1 MTQARVLFYGLT
13 VLFLLG
19 VVVQFFLA
27 GLYVFGGTSI
37 ETHQVLGLILALA
50 ALILIILALVARLPR
65 KTVLLTVLLLG
76 LSILQSVLANI
87 DINEVEALHP
97 VNALVIAFVAYA
109 LMQRSRNYLAS
120 KMAA

>member
-37 ETHQVLGLILALA
+37 ESHRVLGFILAAA
-50 ALILIILALVARLPR
+50 ALLLVILALVGRLPR
-65 KTVLLTVLLLG
+65 KTVLLTLLLLG
-76 LSILQSVLANI
+76 LGVLQSVLVNV
-87 DINEVEALHP
+87 DIEDST
-97 VNALVIAFVAYA
+97 
-109 LMQRSRNYLAS
+109 R
-120 KMAA
+120 

>member
-13 VLFLLG
+13 VLFLVG

-27 GLYVFGGTSI
+27 GLTVFGGTSI
-37 ETHQVLGLILALA
+37 ESHRVLGFVLA
-50 ALILIILALVARLPR
+50 AAALLLIILALVGRLPR

-76 LSILQSVLANI
+76 LSIVQSVLANI
-87 DINEVEALHP
+87 GIDEVAALHP

>member
-13 VLFLLG
+13 VLFLVG

-27 GLYVFGGTSI
+27 GLYVFGSTSI
-37 ETHQVLGLILALA
+37 ESHRVLGFILAA
-50 ALILIILALVARLPR
+50 APLLLIVLALVGRLPR
-65 KTVLLTVLLLG
+65 RTVLLTVLLLG
-76 LSILQSVLANI
+76 LSVLQSILANVDI
-87 DINEVEALHP
+87 DEVGALHP
-97 VNALVIAFVAYA
+97 VNALVIAFVAYG

>member
-13 VLFLLG
+13 VLFLLD

-27 GLYVFGGTSI
+27 GLNVFGGSSI
-37 ETHQVLGLILALA
+37 ESHRVLGFILAAA
-50 ALILIILALVARLPR
+50 ALLLIILALVGRLPR
-65 KTVLLTVLLLG
+65 KTVLLVVLLLG
-76 LSILQSVLANI
+76 LTILQSVLVNVDI
-87 DINEVEALHP
+87 DEVGALHP
-97 VNALVIAFVAYA
+97 VNALVIAFVAYG

>member
-27 GLYVFGGTSI
+27 GLYVFGGSSI
-37 ETHQVLGLILALA
+37 ESHRVLGFILSAA
-50 ALILIILALVARLPR
+50 ALLLIILALVGRLPR
-65 KTVLLTVLLLG
+65 KTVLLTVLLFG
-76 LSILQSVLANI
+76 LTIIQSFLVNVDI
-87 DINEVEALHP
+87 DEVGALHP
-97 VNALVIAFVAYA
+97 VNALVIAFAAYG

>member
-13 VLFLLG
+13 VLYLLG

-37 ETHQVLGLILALA
+37 ETHRVLGFILAVAALLLLILA
-50 ALILIILALVARLPR
+50 VVGRLPR
-65 KTVLLTVLLLG
+65 RTAVLTVLLLG
-76 LSILQSVLANI
+76 LSVLQVALVQI
-87 DINEVEALHP
+87 DVDEVKALHP
-97 VNALVIAFVAYA
+97 VNALLVALVAFV
-109 LMQRSRNYLAS
+109 LVQRSRAYLAS

>member
-1 MTQARVLFYGLT
+1 VLFYGLT

-27 GLYVFGGTSI
+27 GLNVFGGSSI
-37 ETHQVLGLILALA
+37 ESHRVLGFILAAA
-50 ALILIILALVARLPR
+50 ALLLIILALVGRLPR
-65 KTVLLTVLLLG
+65 KTVLLVVLLLG
-76 LSILQSVLANI
+76 LTILQSVLVNVDI
-87 DINEVEALHP
+87 DEVGALHP
-97 VNALVIAFVAYA
+97 VNALVIAFVAYG

>member
-13 VLFLLG
+13 VLFLVG

-27 GLYVFGGTSI
+27 GLYVFGSTSI
-37 ETHQVLGLILALA
+37 ESHRVLGFILAAA
-50 ALILIILALVARLPR
+50 ALLLIVLALVGRLPR
-65 KTVLLTVLLLG
+65 RTVLLTVLLLG
-76 LSILQSVLANI
+76 LSVLQSILANVDI
-87 DINEVEALHP
+87 DEVGALHP
-97 VNALVIAFVAYA
+97 VNALVIAFVAYG

>member
-1 MTQARVLFYGLT
+1 MTQARVMFFGVT

-37 ETHQVLGLILALA
+37 ESHRVLGFILIGGALLLLALA
-50 ALILIILALVARLPR
+50 VVGRLPR
-65 KTVLLTVLLLG
+65 RTALITVVLLAMTV
-76 LSILQSVLANI
+76 LQSVLANI
-87 DINEVEALHP
+87 DVDEVQALHP
-97 VNALVIAFVAYA
+97 VNALFIGAVAGG
-109 LMQRSRNYLAS
+109 LVGRSRNYLAS

>member
-27 GLYVFGGTSI
+27 GLNVFGGSSI
-37 ETHQVLGLILALA
+37 EPHRVLGFILAAA
-50 ALILIILALVARLPR
+50 ALLLIILALVGRLPR
-65 KTVLLTVLLLG
+65 KTVLLVVLLLG
-76 LSILQSVLANI
+76 LTILQSVLVNVDI
-87 DINEVEALHP
+87 DEVGALHP
-97 VNALVIAFVAYA
+97 VNALVIAFVAYG

>member
-37 ETHQVLGLILALA
+37 ETHRVLGLILALA

>member
-37 ETHQVLGLILALA
+37 ESHRVLGFILAAAALLLVILAL
-50 ALILIILALVARLPR
+50 IGRLPR

-76 LSILQSVLANI
+76 LSVLQSVLVNV
-87 DINEVEALHP
+87 DIEDVAALHP
-97 VNALVIAFVAYA
+97 VNALLVAFVAYV
-109 LMQRSRNYLAS
+109 LMQRSRAYLAS

>member
-1 MTQARVLFYGLT
+1 MTQARVLFFGLT

-27 GLYVFGGTSI
+27 GLYVFGGSSI
-37 ETHQVLGLILALA
+37 DSHQVLGFILSAGALLLIV
-50 ALILIILALVARLPR
+50 LALVGRLPR
-65 KTVLLTVLLLG
+65 KTALLTVLLLG
-76 LSILQSVLANI
+76 LTILQSVLVNVDI
-87 DINEVEALHP
+87 DEVGALHP
-97 VNALVIAFVAYA
+97 VNALVIAFVAYG

>member
-37 ETHQVLGLILALA
+37 ESHRVLGFILAAA
-50 ALILIILALVARLPR
+50 ALLMIILAVVGRLPR
-65 KTVLLTVLLLG
+65 KTVLLTILLLG
-76 LSILQSVLANI
+76 LSVLQSILVNVDI
-87 DINEVEALHP
+87 DEVGALHP
-97 VNALVIAFVAYA
+97 VNALVIAFVAYG
-109 LMQRSRNYLAS
+109 LMQSSRDYLAS

>member
-1 MTQARVLFYGLT
+1 MTQARVVFYGLT

-27 GLYVFGGTSI
+27 GLTVFGGTSI
-37 ETHQVLGLILALA
+37 ESHRVLGFVLA
-50 ALILIILALVARLPR
+50 AAALVLIILALAGRLPR
-65 KTVLLTVLLLG
+65 KTVLLTILLLG
-76 LSILQSVLANI
+76 LCILQSVLANI
-87 DINEVEALHP
+87 HIDEVSALHP
-97 VNALVIAFVAYA
+97 VNALVIAFVAYG

>member
-1 MTQARVLFYGLT
+1 MTQARVVFFGLT

-27 GLYVFGGTSI
+27 GLHVFGGTSI
-37 ETHQVLGLILALA
+37 DSHRVLGFILAAA
-50 ALILIILALVARLPR
+50 ALLLIILALVGRLPR

-76 LSILQSVLANI
+76 LTILQSILVNVDI
-87 DINEVEALHP
+87 DEVGALHP
-97 VNALVIAFVAYA
+97 VNALVIAFVAYG

>member
-37 ETHQVLGLILALA
+37 ESHRVLGFILAAA
-50 ALILIILALVARLPR
+50 ALLLVILALVGRLPR
-65 KTVLLTVLLLG
+65 KTVLLTLLLLG
-76 LSILQSVLANI
+76 LGVLQSVLVNV
-87 DINEVEALHP
+87 DIEDVAALHP
-97 VNALVIAFVAYA
+97 VNALLVAFVAYV
-109 LMQRSRNYLAS
+109 LMQRSRAYLAS

>member
-37 ETHQVLGLILALA
+37 ETHRVLGLILALA
-50 ALILIILALVARLPR
+50 ALILIILALVGRLPR
-65 KTVLLTVLLLG
+65 TTVLLTVLLFG

-87 DINEVEALHP
+87 DINEVEALHL